1 VDGKKSRGL
10 HSAVGAVLA
19 LAVVLAAGLGV
30 VVPADAAGS
39 PGQGEVT
46 REYEVKAA
54 FLYSFATFIDWP
66 GDAVPDAGDA
76 FIIGVLGTDP
86 FGPVLDAIAASKTV
100 RGKRI
105 VVRRF
110 ATLEDYTPCHILF
123 VADSERARMRGVVEK
138 LRDAPVLLVA
148 DTEGFARVGGA
159 INLVIE
165 DNKVRFEI
173 NQAAAEHAGLKISSK
188 LLRLARLVKTE
199 EES

>member
-1 VDGKKSRGL
+1 VG
-10 HSAVGAVLA
+10 SALA
-19 LAVVLAAGLGV
+19 LAVVLAVGLGV
-30 VVPADAAGS
+30 AAPAGAAGS
-39 PGQGEVT
+39 PGLGEVT

-54 FLYSFATFIDWP
+54 FLYSFATFTDWP

-76 FIIGVLGTDP
+76 FVIGVLGVDP

-100 RGKRI
+100 RGRRI

-123 VADSERARMRGVVEK
+123 VASSERARMGAVIET

-148 DTEGFARVGGA
+148 DTGEFARAGGT
-159 INLVIE
+159 IDLVVE

-188 LLRLARLVKTE
+188 LLRLARIVKTE